1 MCGFFPIFLRSYKI
15 DVVVIGGGTVGTIRA
30 KELLKAGFKVKVIS
44 KDFSSELKELEKSYQ
59 TLFLFKKE
67 ININTKLE
75 LKELIRDTNLVISA
89 TGNPA
94 LNKDICELAREM
106 GKLCND
112 PSNMENSDFII
123 PISMVNNDF
132 GVAVTTF
139 GISSI
144 VSKEIL
150 NRINSDILASK
161 EIINLLHAMAE
172 IKVFL
177 KENVKDP
184 KRRYHLYHEI
194 FDDREFNLRAKEGDI
209 KNALERAKEIVGDE
223 N

>member
-1 MCGFFPIFLRSYKI
+1 
-15 DVVVIGGGTVGTIRA
+15 
-30 KELLKAGFKVKVIS
+30 
-44 KDFSSELKELEKSYQ
+44 
-59 TLFLFKKE
+59 
-67 ININTKLE
+67 
-75 LKELIRDTNLVISA
+75 
-89 TGNPA
+89 
-94 LNKDICELAREM
+94 M

-194 FDDREFNLRAKEGDI
+194 LMIGSLTLGLKKAISKMLLKEL
-209 KNALERAKEIVGDE
+209 KK
-223 N
+223 